1 MASFEPTRPVQR
13 WLVLATAMSVGA
25 CGAGD
30 GPSTPPTTTLPAA
43 RTILLASEG
52 FRLEAAPFGAAVFF
66 TKDIVVPS
74 TGEIRIEVDWTF
86 PASRLQ
92 AVVTSPDCDAR
103 SIPTCPLLARSQD
116 VSSTSSVFTFRQSGP
131 STIRLWVL
139 SSAETP
145 ESGILNV
152 WLTFA

>member
-1 MASFEPTRPVQR
+1 MASFAPARPTQR
-13 WLVLATAMSVGA
+13 WLALATAMSVGA
-25 CGAGD
+25 CGGASA
-30 GPSTPPTTTLPAA
+30 PSPTATPPAPT
-43 RTILLASEG
+43 TILLASEG
-52 FRLEAAPFGAAVFF
+52 FRLEAAPFGAAIFF
-66 TKDIVVPS
+66 MRDIVVPRA
-74 TGEIRIEVDWTF
+74 GEIRIEVDWTF

-103 SIPTCPLLARSQD
+103 SIANCPLLARSLN
-116 VSSTSSVFTFRQSGP
+116 VSSTFSVFTFRQLAP
-131 STIRLWVL
+131 AIIRVWVL

>member
-1 MASFEPTRPVQR
+1 VP
-13 WLVLATAMSVGA
+13 
-25 CGAGD
+25 
-30 GPSTPPTTTLPAA
+30 

-66 TKDIVVPS
+66 TKDILVPT
-74 TGEIRIEVDWTF
+74 TGEIRIEVGWTF
-86 PASRLQ
+86 SASRLQ
-92 AVVTSPDCDAR
+92 AVVTSSDCDAR
-103 SIPTCPLLARSQD
+103 SIPLCPLLARSLD
-116 VSSTSSVFTFRQSGP
+116 VSSTSSSTSSVFTFRQSGP
-131 STIRLWVL
+131 SRIRVWVL